1 MGCGI
6 LNIAYYYIYTA
17 FGVFRRS
24 GGGSAVPLSERKGD
38 IDLIKTV
45 AVFCIV
51 CIHACG
57 NGYYCEYGS
66 PDWMWTIFW
75 GGGQG

>member
-1 MGCGI
+1 M
-6 LNIAYYYIYTA
+6 
-17 FGVFRRS
+17 
-24 GGGSAVPLSERKGD
+24 PLSERKGD